1 MEVPAFPR
9 ILSATLGYH
18 RSVNSTVE
26 IKGPTQVQLNIEVPV
41 EELKTYRADTLK
53 RLAQEIKVP
62 GFRKGK
68 VPPQV
73 MESRIGR
80 ENVRQEI
87 LADALPQVYNQA
99 IQEHEIAPL
108 NQPEINV
115 TSYDENQPLQV
126 TATVDVRPELKLP
139 DYKGIEVHAPSPF
152 ADPEDVNNQLERIR
166 ERNGIL
172 EPIGRNAKK
181 GDFVTIDMFGFRHG
195 EPLEGAQIEDFVYE
209 VGAARF
215 LPKLDEELI
224 GKRAGDIVQFNTVM
238 PRGFGPDQEEGTL
251 KVVIKEVQAKRL
263 PELNDDFAKT
273 ASEFDTLEELKADIA
288 ARISKHKKKDSEAAV
303 RNLILEDLLVRTE
316 VPLPESMVQKETE
329 IRLARFIQELE
340 RSGIGIDEYLE
351 AQAMTREELIE
362 NYRKAAETAVS
373 ADLILEAVA
382 KAEGM
387 EVSPEEVR
395 EEISIMAD
403 QMKTDAD
410 TLADTIGNS
419 GSVTVLAGDI
429 LRRKALDF
437 LVENAVLLEEKISKT
452 LEATQND

>member
-1 MEVPAFPR
+1 
-9 ILSATLGYH
+9 
-18 RSVNSTVE
+18 VNSTIEV
-26 IKGPTQVQLNIEVPV
+26 KGPTKVQLNIEVPV
-41 EELKTYRADTLK
+41 EELKTYRDDTLK
-53 RLAQEIKVP
+53 RLAKEIKVP

-87 LADALPQVYNQA
+87 LADALPQLYNQA
-99 IQEHEIAPL
+99 LQEHEIAPL

-115 TSYDENQPLQV
+115 TSYDENEPLQV
-126 TATVDVRPELKLP
+126 TATVDVRPTLELP
-139 DYKGIEVHAPSPF
+139 DYKGIEVHSPSPV

-172 EPIGRNAKK
+172 EPIGRPSKK

-195 EPLEGAQIEDFVYE
+195 EQLEGAQVEDFVYE
-209 VGAARF
+209 IGAARF
-215 LPKLDEELI
+215 MPKLDDELV
-224 GKRAGDIVQFNTVM
+224 GKKAGDIVQFNAPM
-238 PRGFGPDQEEGTL
+238 PRGFGPDTEEGTI
-251 KVVIKEVQAKRL
+251 KVVVKEVQTKRL
-263 PELNDDFAKT
+263 PEVNDDFARA

-288 ARISKHKKKDSEAAV
+288 ARINKHKKKDADAAV
-303 RNLILEDLLVRTE
+303 RNLILEDLLNRTE

-329 IRLARFIQELE
+329 IRLARFIQDLQ
-340 RSGIGIDEYLE
+340 RSGIEIDEYLE
-351 AQAMTREELIE
+351 AQKMTREELIE
-362 NYRKAAETAVS
+362 NYRKGAETAVS

-387 EVSPEEVR
+387 EVGPEELQ
-395 EEISIMAD
+395 EEIEIMAD
-403 QMKTDAD
+403 QMKTDVE
-410 TLADTIGNS
+410 TLADNIANS

-437 LVENAVLLEEKISKT
+437 LVENAVVLDEKSSKSIESISDQS
-452 LEATQND
+452 QND

>member
-1 MEVPAFPR
+1 
-9 ILSATLGYH
+9 
-18 RSVNSTVE
+18 VNSTVE
-26 IKGPTQVQLNIEVPV
+26 IKGPTKVQLNIEVPV
-41 EELKTYRADTLK
+41 EELNTYRADTLK

-99 IQEHEIAPL
+99 LQEHEIAPL
-108 NQPEINV
+108 NQPEINI
-115 TSYDENQPLQV
+115 TSYDDNQPLQV

-152 ADPEDVNNQLERIR
+152 ADPQDINNQLERIR

-209 VGAARF
+209 VGSARF

-351 AQAMTREELIE
+351 AQTMTREELIE